1 MPRGAGTGGLASAKE
16 KKRKP
21 APDIYASMMAAAIDQ
36 FGPPG
41 VLTLHTVPVQ
51 KPGPNE
57 VVIAL
62 HSAGVGF
69 WDAKIRDGSWAG
81 KSVKFPLVPGA
92 DGAGFI
98 ADKGAKV
105 RHFKIGDRV
114 WATRYENPKGGFY
127 AQYVTV
133 DAGNVALAPKRLTL
147 PEAAAAVV
155 TGLTAL
161 QGIDDILHV
170 REEETVL
177 VFGASGAV
185 GSLAIQFAK
194 HRGAQV
200 ISTASGSDASAFV
213 QELGADEAFDARS
226 HDAAEQLRAIAP
238 DGLHAVLVLA
248 GSDALEPCLDL
259 VRPGGRISY
268 PNGVEPDPQK
278 RRGITVHAYN
288 GEAGPGEFERL
299 EKAIEEAGLKIPIAA
314 SFPLDEAAK
323 AHERLE
329 RGHVLGRI
337 VLQIRP

>member
-1 MPRGAGTGGLASAKE
+1 MPRGASTGGLASAKE
-16 KKRKP
+16 KKRKTG
-21 APDIYASMMAAAIDQ
+21 ADIYASMMAAAIDQ
-36 FGPPG
+36 FGPPE
-41 VLTLHTVPVQ
+41 VLTLHTLPVH
-51 KPGPNE
+51 KPGPND

-69 WDAKIRDGSWAG
+69 WDAKIRDGSWA
-81 KSVKFPLVPGA
+81 SRTVKFPLVPGA

-105 RHFKIGDRV
+105 RRFKTGDRV
-114 WATRYENPKGGFY
+114 WAMRYENPKGGFY

-133 DAGNVALAPKRLTL
+133 DASNAALAPKQLGL

-161 QGIDDILHV
+161 QGIDDTLHM

-177 VFGASGAV
+177 IFGASGGV
-185 GSLAIQFAK
+185 GSLAVQFAK

-200 ISTASGSDASAFV
+200 IGTASGGDAKTFV
-213 QELGADEAFDARS
+213 QELGADEVFDARS
-226 HDAAEQLRAIAP
+226 HDAAAQLRSIAP
-238 DGLHAVLVLA
+238 DGIHAVLVLA

-259 VRPGGRISY
+259 VRPGGRIAY
-268 PNGVEPDPQK
+268 PNGVEPEPRK
-278 RRGITVHAYN
+278 RRGIAISSYN

-299 EKAIEEAGLKIPIAA
+299 EKAIAEAGLKIPIAA

-323 AHERLE
+323 AHERIE